1 MEPFAWI
8 SRGELRWKLQK
19 IEWFFFAAYY
29 WSETRAV
36 FFDLLNKLNLSIPIG
51 QSLSALMAQK

>member
-1 MEPFAWI
+1 MEPFDWI

-19 IEWFFFAAYY
+19 IECFFFAAYY

-51 QSLSALMAQK
+51 QSLSALMVQK